1 VASTYPLAY
10 SGARFDDATA
20 DFDATERVP
29 ADRRARARWH
39 EKTTVVVAFGSLA
52 VIGLAVLVIAVLTVS
67 NDSRHPDAG
76 RHPVVASTT
85 PAPPPTTS
93 AVPFPLPIT
102 ADPPPTAAQPP
113 PTETS
118 PPPAIALQPPGAA
131 PHPGGPG
138 SGWQRWRH
146 WLWAHQHPAG

>member
-1 VASTYPLAY
+1 LAY
-10 SGARFDDATA
+10 SSAWFDDGTA
-20 DFDATERVP
+20 DFDATEHVQ
-29 ADRRARARWH
+29 ADTRARARWH

-85 PAPPPTTS
+85 PPPPATS
-93 AVPFPLPIT
+93 VPPSPLPI
-102 ADPPPTAAQPP
+102 AAEPLPTAAQPP
-113 PTETS
+113 PTEAS
-118 PPPAIALQPPGAA
+118 PAPATAIQPPAAT
-131 PHPGGPG
+131 PHPSGPE

-146 WLWAHQHPAG
+146 WVWAHQHPAG

>member
-10 SGARFDDATA
+10 SSAWFDDATA
-20 DFDATERVP
+20 DFDATAHVP
-29 ADRRARARWH
+29 ADTRPRARWH
-39 EKTTVVVAFGSLA
+39 EKTTVAVAFGSLA

-93 AVPFPLPIT
+93 VPPSPLPI
-102 ADPPPTAAQPP
+102 AAEPPPTAAQPP
-113 PTETS
+113 PTEAS
-118 PPPAIALQPPGAA
+118 PPPTTAIQPPAA
-131 PHPGGPG
+131 TPHPTGPET
-138 SGWQRWRH
+138 GWPRGRR